1 MLMMRIMAVEKL
13 MFLLDLFVVLRKI
26 MLTAMP
32 IFYRYEFRLDIYF
45 LYVFSNYK
53 YSRAEKIPVFVFL
66 LLLTFFA
73 FYFHAKFHASSP
85 KIDQVIAILVHDP
98 PLTPLNPPPL
108 TPLTTMYLSA

>member
-1 MLMMRIMAVEKL
+1 MAVEKL

-32 IFYRYEFRLDIYF
+32 IFYRYEFCLDIYF

-53 YSRAEKIPVFVFL
+53 YSRAVQTPVFIFL

-73 FYFHAKFHASSP
+73 FFAFYFHVKFHASSS
-85 KIDQVIAILVHDP
+85 KIVQVMAILVHDP
-98 PLTPLNPPPL
+98 LLHP
-108 TPLTTMYLSA
+108 